1 MKESVDAD
9 RVLWVS
15 LDLFLVQL
23 DLQII
28 KEIMDNLTDD
38 KFSLRSLIRAR
49 AKTGNVK
56 EACQFLSP
64 TVAKRAKIEKAQDGE
79 TSSQRQL
86 TPRMIGDINTTE
98 DAIHVTAYAVSSA
111 DSQSKNFD
119 LSAAT
124 DNTAMDTD
132 ETTLAVTEGIMSV
145 SSRPSP
151 SSMHPAPFSDVT
163 DRDLYGAH
171 TEENHLRTKQDRFVA
186 PHNTSERIWH
196 LSKFDTK
203 RRVDTAELTSQ
214 SLPYL
219 GTTTSPLPSTR
230 ISTDTHIAYTDTSTR
245 TGRQV
250 QGSKYVGLRDIRGSA
265 SNQVASNSSFQS
277 YRPKETASQH
287 KNSTAEED
295 RRQLSAT
302 EPMEVETQESR
313 ANRVENF
320 DSYSNK
326 MDEGVY
332 ARPEA
337 QPGVSE
343 YSHPSSRLNEFTGE
357 AYVLSKAHPGF
368 SDLDRNLR
376 HRLTLENG
384 TSKRAAVQSSSA
396 KEATSK
402 APSGVSGSSRAHY
415 LSSRSNEFTG
425 GAYAG
430 AEGQLDFSEYGRRSS
445 RSNET
450 TGGAFALS
458 KAHPVVSDLDKNPV
472 LHHQTLE
479 NSTSKKATVQRNST
493 KETTSN
499 GAGTTRV
506 ECVPGRDDAAVSQS
520 NLSPLTNVGTGYGTG
535 TRPVD
540 GRGYSLYNREE
551 NGLPNDVRQK
561 THLSTGSSATRFLQ
575 DRGKSDEKFQEFKSK
590 RGDYSERS
598 GKENVHGAEALSVK
612 KDRQSSYAAGTSNL
626 SSGGTAARCSHC
638 MLKGELICKN
648 CLSIICKSCEK
659 ICETDLCKVTKS
671 EHVFKESKD
680 EGVSKKTENSS
691 DAVYEGQEWSCSRC
705 TFLNQQEHKRCVM
718 CGATCGVGDV
728 EQSKPGS
735 KVCGNCTFHNEE
747 DAKVCKACC
756 KTLDKPETVV

>member
-15 LDLFLVQL
+15 VDLFLVQL

-28 KEIMDNLTDD
+28 KEIMENLTDD
-38 KFSLRSLIRAR
+38 QFSLRDVIRAR
-49 AKTGNVK
+49 AKTCNVK
-56 EACQFLSP
+56 EACQALSAAA
-64 TVAKRAKIEKAQDGE
+64 AKRVKIEKAQDSE
-79 TSSQRQL
+79 TSSKRQL
-86 TPRMIGDINTTE
+86 MPTK
-98 DAIHVTAYAVSSA
+98 IHVTAYAVSSA

-203 RRVDTAELTSQ
+203 RKVDTAELTSQ

-245 TGRQV
+245 TGGQV
-250 QGSKYVGLRDIRGSA
+250 QGSKYIGLRDISGSA
-265 SNQVASNSSFQS
+265 SHQVASNESFQS
-277 YRPKETASQH
+277 HQPKETASQH
-287 KNSTAEED
+287 KNSTSVED
-295 RRQLSAT
+295 RKQLSAT
-302 EPMEVETQESR
+302 ERMEVETHESR

-320 DSYSNK
+320 GSYSKK
-326 MDEGVY
+326 MAEGVY

-343 YSHPSSRLNEFTGE
+343 YGHRSSRLNEVTGG
-357 AYVLSKAHPGF
+357 AYSTP
-368 SDLDRNLR
+368 
-376 HRLTLENG
+376 
-384 TSKRAAVQSSSA
+384 
-396 KEATSK
+396 K
-402 APSGVSGSSRAHY
+402 APSGDSDYSRAHY
-415 LSSRSNEFTG
+415 LSSRPNEFTGGAYTGAGAQPGVSECSYRSSRSNEFTG

-430 AEGQLDFSEYGRRSS
+430 GEGQPGVSEYDRRSS
-445 RSNET
+445 RSNEF
-450 TGGAFALS
+450 TGGAYALS
-458 KAHPVVSDLDKNPV
+458 KVHPGVSDLDKDL
-472 LHHQTLE
+472 LHHLTLE
-479 NSTSKKATVQRNST
+479 NGTSKKATVQSSST
-493 KETTSN
+493 KAATSN

-506 ECVPGRDDAAVSQS
+506 EYVPGRDNAVVSQS
-520 NLSPLTNVGTGYGTG
+520 NWSPLTNVGTGFGTG

-551 NGLPNDVRQK
+551 NGLPNDVRQN
-561 THLSTGSSATRFLQ
+561 THLSTGSSATRLPQ
-575 DRGKSDEKFQEFKSK
+575 DRGKSDEKFREFKSK
-590 RGDYSERS
+590 RDDYSERS
-598 GKENVHGAEALSVK
+598 RKDHVHEAEALSVK
-612 KDRQSSYAAGTSNL
+612 KDRQSSYGAGKTSNR
-626 SSGGTAARCSHC
+626 SSGDTAARCSHC
-638 MLKGELICKN
+638 MQKGELICKN
-648 CLSIICKSCEK
+648 CLSIICKSCEEIWK
-659 ICETDLCKVTKS
+659 TDLCRVTKS
-671 EHVFKESKD
+671 EHVFKELKD
-680 EGVSKKTENSS
+680 EGGSKKTENSS

-718 CGATCGVGDV
+718 CGTTCGVGDV